1 MPRTT
6 RIVLACVFLVIAAV
20 VVAFV
25 GHSRPSHPTELAAGD
40 TYVAMGSS
48 YAAGPGISPVV
59 DRACLRSGRNYPHQV
74 AQSLDLH
81 LVDVTCSGA
90 TTADII
96 SRTQR
101 IRHGRHSLPRQ
112 IEAVTSDT
120 RLVTITIGGNDI
132 DYIGRMTSDSCH
144 TAVTAPIPGG
154 EAVGQV
160 AGRTCHTALE
170 SERPARRSS
179 TLRQVRNALIKIVQ
193 AVHDRAPDAKVFLV
207 QYLPV
212 LGREAATCPIVPL
225 PPQRAAELADEYR
238 RLVAATSS
246 AAARSGATVVDA
258 PTGHLGCDAVP
269 WVTGFQLG
277 NPFAGG
283 AIPYHPNLDGATGQA
298 TEVVDAVR
306 AVWSTAKRQGTGR
319 VD

>member
-1 MPRTT
+1 MSRTT
-6 RIVLACVFLVIAAV
+6 RIVLACVFLAIVAV
-20 VVAFV
+20 TTAFV
-25 GHSRPSHPTELAAGD
+25 GQVRPSTPLGLAPGD

-48 YAAGPGISPVV
+48 YAAGPGIAPVV

-74 AQSLDLH
+74 ASALELH
-81 LVDVTCSGA
+81 LIDVTCSGA

-96 SRTQR
+96 SRHQR
-101 IRHGRHSLPRQ
+101 VRHGQHSLPRQ
-112 IEAVTSDT
+112 IDAVTSRT

-132 DYIGRMTSDSCH
+132 DYIGRMTADSCRN
-144 TAVTAPIPGG
+144 AVTAPIPGG

-160 AGRTCHTALE
+160 AGRACHTALE
-170 SERPARRSS
+170 PERPARRSS
-179 TLRQVRNALIKIVQ
+179 TLRQVQKALVRIVD

-212 LGREAATCPIVPL
+212 LNSDGVICPTVPL
-225 PPQRAAELADEYR
+225 QPQRVAELADEYR
-238 RLVAATSS
+238 RLVAATSA
-246 AAARSGATVVDA
+246 AAARSGATVVSA
-258 PTGHLGCDAVP
+258 PTGHLGCDAMP

-298 TEVVDAVR
+298 SEVLDAVR
-306 AVWSTAKRQGTGR
+306 SVLPTGDAIPGR
-319 VD
+319 AE